1 MARTVRDAKLETRE
15 ARNRLTPRPKPHW
28 RTLRP
33 GQLHMGYCRR
43 RKGAPGYWTV
53 RSYLG
58 VVAVPRGKSPYKIEM
73 LPGVADDFEDA
84 NGTTVLSYAQAQDKA
99 LARHHA
105 GQGTRTGPLTVA
117 ETMDDYIKFLR
128 LERKTAADA
137 EVRIRALILPQ
148 LGETKVVDLTTDQLV
163 RWRDSL
169 AERPAR
175 LRTGKAARKRN
186 VSAPATTPE
195 AKRARL
201 ATVNRTL
208 TILKAALN
216 RAFKHGLVDDD
227 LAWRRVTP
235 FTNVQATRPGHLTVA
250 VAKRLINAADAEGG
264 FRDLVQAALI
274 TGCRYGELCALRVCD
289 FHRGKIAIHQ
299 SKSGKSRD
307 VVLNDEG
314 VKFFEQVTAGRAG
327 DELMFRKEGEPWRK
341 SDQARPM
348 REACTHAKITP
359 PIGFHQLRHTWASLA
374 VMNGVP
380 LLVVARNLGHR
391 DTRMVE
397 RHYGHLTES
406 YVDDA
411 IRAGAPRFG
420 KLRPSNVVS
429 LQGSR
434 R

>member
-33 GQLHMGYCRR
+33 GQLHLGYCRR
-43 RKGAPGYWTV
+43 RKDAPGYWTV

-58 VVAVPRGKSPYKIEM
+58 VVAVPQGKSPYKIEM
-73 LPGVADDFEDA
+73 LSGIADDFEDA
-84 NGTTVLSYAQAQDKA
+84 NGATVLSYAEAQDKA

-117 ETMDDYIKFLR
+117 ETMEDYIKFLR

-148 LGETKVVDLTTDQLV
+148 LGDTKVVELTTDQLV
-163 RWRDSL
+163 RWRDTL

-186 VSAPATTPE
+186 IRVPATTPD

-201 ATVNRTL
+201 ATANRTL

-250 VAKRLINAADAEGG
+250 AAKRLINATDADGG

-274 TGCRYGELCALRVCD
+274 TGCRYGELCALLVKD
-289 FHRGKIAIHQ
+289 FDRGKIAIHQ
-299 SKSGKSRD
+299 SKSGKPRD
-307 VVLNDEG
+307 GVLNEEG
-314 VKFFEQVTAGRAG
+314 VKFFEQLTAGRAG
-327 DELMFRKEGEPWRK
+327 NKVMLPNRGRVARALELERERLRRQG
-341 SDQARPM
+341 SDMAD
-348 REACTHAKITP
+348 AKIDMADAK
-359 PIGFHQLRHTWASLA
+359 I
-374 VMNGVP
+374 
-380 LLVVARNLGHR
+380 
-391 DTRMVE
+391 E
-397 RHYGHLTES
+397 
-406 YVDDA
+406 DDG
-411 IRAGAPRFG
+411 R
-420 KLRPSNVVS
+420 
-429 LQGSR
+429 
-434 R
+434 